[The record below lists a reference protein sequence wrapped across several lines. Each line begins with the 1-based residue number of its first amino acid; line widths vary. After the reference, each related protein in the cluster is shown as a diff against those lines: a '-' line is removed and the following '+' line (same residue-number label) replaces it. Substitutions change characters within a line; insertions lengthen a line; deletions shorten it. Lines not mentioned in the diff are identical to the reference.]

1 MLFYLGVHRPAWLG
15 EAGVPLFLS
24 YSTMKTVR
32 SLPRALDRWALDSGA
47 YTEMRHGGW
56 TVPAKTYAAAVNR
69 FSAECGNLD
78 WAAPQDWLCDEQ
90 SLQATGL
97 TVKEH
102 QKRTI
107 RSYLEL
113 RSMGVPVIPVL
124 QGRASVEYYDHVED
138 YMKAGVNLRNA
149 PMVGLGSIKKKES
162 LPLSVLISSLKHEGI
177 KLHGFGLGLKSLE
190 YFAAKGVASA
200 DSTAWGVGA
209 RKRPG
214 ESGGDQNSLSAA
226 LLWREEIFSKLE
238 RMGVPTKNGGVV
250 TAKQIA
256 GPVRRKFR

>member
-1 MLFYLGVHRPAWLG
+1 MLFYLGVHRPVWLAQ
-15 EAGVPLFLS
+15 AGVPLFLS

-56 TVPAKTYAAAVNR
+56 TVPAKTYAAAVKR
-69 FSAECGNLD
+69 FAAECGNLD
-78 WAAPQDWLCDEQ
+78 WAAPQDWLCDEK

-97 TVKEH
+97 SVKEH
-102 QKRTI
+102 QKRTT

-124 QGRASVEYYDHVED
+124 QGLASVEYYDHVEE
-138 YMKAGVNLRNA
+138 YMKAGVNLRRA
-149 PMVGLGSIKKKES
+149 PMVGLGSIKMKAS
-162 LPLSVLISSLKHEGI
+162 LPLSVLISSLKQDGI

-190 YFAAKGVASA
+190 YFAASGVASA
-200 DSTAWGVGA
+200 DSTAWSVGA
-209 RKRPG
+209 RKRPM
-214 ESGGDQNSLSAA
+214 ESGGDQNSLAAA
-226 LLWREEIFSKLE
+226 LQWREEIFAKLE